1 MVSLTRQFRLW
12 NNRKRYSLMLSEMRG
27 TLSDRRETGRSLSV
41 AGVYYL
47 RGVGLSKQLLLS
59 GVIQIAN
66 SANNG
71 ETLILASL
79 SLIFLLKI
87 Y

>member
-1 MVSLTRQFRLW
+1 MAMKKKL
-12 NNRKRYSLMLSEMRG
+12 
-27 TLSDRRETGRSLSV
+27 RETGRSLSA
-41 AGVYYL
+41 AGVKYL
-47 RGVGLSKQLLLS
+47 RGVGLSKKLLLS

-71 ETLILASL
+71 ETQ
-79 SLIFLLKI
+79 FLLHSELLNF